1 MKRKRLHIVLG
12 SLLLLLLGGSLT
24 YSTLHSHH
32 HIQWHQTDD
41 FADTGNCIT
50 KDITI
55 CPICGYHLKNETPD
69 IGESFNTLQ
78 FDGYIYERLE
88 LFLTKFS
95 RLTDKG
101 RSPPV
106 FV

>member
-1 MKRKRLHIVLG
+1 MKRKKLHIVLG

-32 HIQWHQTDD
+32 HIQWHQSDD

-55 CPICGYHLKNETPD
+55 CPICGYHLKNDFPD
-69 IGESFNTLQ
+69 SDSFTVTLYA
-78 FDGYIYERLE
+78 DGYVNQQVE
-88 LFLTKFS
+88 LFLPNTP
-95 RLTDKG
+95 RLVDKG
-101 RSPPV
+101 RSPP
-106 FV
+106 FVA